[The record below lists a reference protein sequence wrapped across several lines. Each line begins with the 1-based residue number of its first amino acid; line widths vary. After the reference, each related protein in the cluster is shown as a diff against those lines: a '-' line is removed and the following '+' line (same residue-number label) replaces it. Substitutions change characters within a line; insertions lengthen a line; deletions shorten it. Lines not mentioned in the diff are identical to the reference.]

1 MSFVLV
7 APDMLETAAAD
18 AAQIGSAVRAA
29 NLAAAIPT
37 TEVAAAGA
45 DEVSAAIA
53 ALFGAH
59 AQEYRAAAAQAV
71 TYYEQFVRTLSAAA
85 AKYAGTEATIATSMQ
100 GGLGAVNAPAQVLRS
115 PLLGSAANAAPLA
128 GPGSSVSNGLQTFV
142 SGPIRTVGEALINSP
157 LGRVLDPIINAP
169 TDVLLGRDLI
179 GNGVA
184 GIGAGAGQVG
194 GTGGTGGNETP
205 IVIDFVR
212 HGQSVANAAGLFDTS
227 VPGAGL
233 TQLGQQQAQAVA
245 NALAGQGPFAGI
257 YASQLIR
264 TQETAGP
271 LASLLGMNV
280 QVLPGLNEIN
290 AGAFNGLAQVSPA
303 GLLYLVGPVA
313 WTLGFPIVPMLAPGA
328 HINGVVFDQG
338 FTNALQTMYGN
349 ALTNPVVGADGKI
362 TDVAFSSEFA
372 IEVGTMMNVN
382 NPDPLL
388 MLTHPLPN
396 TGVVVVQ
403 GDPQDGWTLV
413 SWNGTPVPA
422 ASVPTELFVDVRD
435 LIMPPQF
442 AAHNIWQALLTGDPT
457 TIVNS
462 IQDGVH
468 EVGTA
473 TVQFPLAVTQDLV
486 DAVRG
491 SSLGGLP
498 TGLTNMLP

>member
-29 NLAAAIPT
+29 NLVAAIPT

-71 TYYEQFVRTLSAAA
+71 TYYEQFVRTLSGAA

-100 GGLGAVNAPAQVLRS
+100 GGLGAVNAPTHVLRS
-115 PLLGSAANAAPLA
+115 PLLGSATNAAPRP

-157 LGRVLDPIINAP
+157 LGRVLDPTINAP
-169 TDVLLGRDLI
+169 TDVLFGRDLI
-179 GNGVA
+179 GNG
-184 GIGAGAGQVG
+184 GAGAGQV
-194 GTGGTGGNETP
+194 GGTGGNETP

-313 WTLGFPIVPMLAPGA
+313 WTLGFPLVPMLAPGA

-338 FTNALQTMYGN
+338 FTNALETMYGN

-462 IQDGVH
+462 IRDGVH

-473 TVQFPLAVTQDLV
+473 TVQFPIRADG
-486 DAVRG
+486 DAQAMLD
-491 SSLGGLP
+491 SLQ
-498 TGLTNMLP
+498 